1 MSDIV
6 IEGKNL
12 NDINQSNFQSVGPYI
27 ESGSIAVYEPWQGR
41 EINFQAND
49 TDGRF
54 SLGTV
59 TENNR
64 DFWEVQTTDLTT
76 RKSQFTNKRLRT
88 ARGFVNDNG
97 LVISDETDWSVDT
110 FPYSV
115 DDEGNST
122 PLYFYYDEKIH
133 PSEYN
138 KASNSKVNLKI
149 ELRDGGRDG
158 LGIIDNFLVREP
170 FRPFVIGLNPNSY
183 DPKTVPG
190 GFLSGDG
197 AFNFGDRIEVLADPF
212 DNTHFVRWTE
222 VETDDELS
230 TDNPYIFTCLL
241 YTSDAADE

>member
-49 TDGRF
+49 TDDRF

-88 ARGFVNDNG
+88 SRGFVNDYG
-97 LVISDETDWSVDT
+97 LVISDETNWSVDT

-133 PSEYN
+133 PAEYN
-138 KASNSKVNLKI
+138 KASNSRVNLKI
-149 ELRDGGRDG
+149 ELRESGRDSF
-158 LGIIDNFLVREP
+158 GIMDNFLSLVSRNLVLTIAIP
-170 FRPFVIGLNPNSY
+170 RRPSTKPEAEIS
-183 DPKTVPG
+183 
-190 GFLSGDG
+190 LSL
-197 AFNFGDRIEVLADPF
+197 I
-212 DNTHFVRWTE
+212 H
-222 VETDDELS
+222 
-230 TDNPYIFTCLL
+230 I
-241 YTSDAADE
+241 